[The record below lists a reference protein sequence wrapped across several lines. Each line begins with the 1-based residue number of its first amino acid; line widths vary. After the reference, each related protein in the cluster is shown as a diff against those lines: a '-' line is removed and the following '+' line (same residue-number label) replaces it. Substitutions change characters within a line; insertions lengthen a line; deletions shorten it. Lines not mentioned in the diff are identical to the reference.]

1 MADEYAMTHF
11 DSAIALV
18 VRKGVL
24 AERIGGWAEALKY
37 GRERYT
43 VPRQDFIKDGL
54 DNDMTA
60 KKRILAFEIGTFFTR
75 YVVFEDGR
83 MGIPGTIATPVD
95 GEEPF
100 YQALAHIVSKQRAPL
115 DGIAISVPGFID
127 TEKQVAVTAGAL
139 SILYG
144 HEIGRKL
151 QGYLDDPIPTWME
164 NDANCAAMAEKLSG
178 NAVKLD
184 DFALITI
191 DSGVGGAL
199 FLDGRIRRGKDWR
212 AGELGMM
219 IPNYETGGFH
229 TMQDYLSTIVLA
241 EEYAKEFDVPT
252 GSIVP
257 ATLFHRLD
265 EPRVR
270 KIVDRWIDYL
280 AIGIFNIVAVA
291 DPECVLL
298 GGGICREQQLL
309 PLVNAALDKIP
320 QWSDFHTVV
329 KRCRHTNNAG
339 LIGAYYAF
347 ETEVEGMEKV
357 PIR

>member
-1 MADEYAMTHF
+1 MGRKRLSMGGN
-11 DSAIALV
+11 AILYQ
-18 VRKGVL
+18 G
-24 AERIGGWAEALKY
+24 RI
-37 GRERYT
+37 
-43 VPRQDFIKDGL
+43 FIKDGL

-265 EPRVR
+265 ERVCAR
-270 KIVDRWIDYL
+270 SWTGGSTILPSAFSTSSPWPTPN
-280 AIGIFNIVAVA
+280 ACCWAVA
-291 DPECVLL
+291 SAVNSNC
-298 GGGICREQQLL
+298 CRWSMRRSTRSRSGAISTRLSS
-309 PLVNAALDKIP
+309 AAGTP
-320 QWSDFHTVV
+320 TTPV
-329 KRCRHTNNAG
+329 
-339 LIGAYYAF
+339 
-347 ETEVEGMEKV
+347 
-357 PIR
+357 

>member
-1 MADEYAMTHF
+1 MKKHHRAN
-11 DSAIALV
+11 I
-18 VRKGVL
+18 
-24 AERIGGWAEALKY
+24 
-37 GRERYT
+37 
-43 VPRQDFIKDGL
+43 DGL
-54 DNDMTA
+54 DDEMTA
-60 KKRILAFEIGTFFTR
+60 KKHILAFEIGTFFTR

-95 GEEPF
+95 SAESF
-100 YQALAHIVSKQRAPL
+100 YRALAHIANNQRFPL
-115 DGIAISVPGFID
+115 DGIAMSMPGFID
-127 TEKQVAVTAGAL
+127 IDRQLAVTAGAL
-139 SILYG
+139 GMLYK
-144 HEIGRKL
+144 HEIGKEL
-151 QGYLDDPIPTWME
+151 QKYLDNPVPTWME

-199 FLDGRIRRGKDWR
+199 FLDGKIRRGKDWR

-219 IPNYETGGFH
+219 IPNYENGGFQ
-229 TMQDYLSTIVLA
+229 TLQNYLSTIVLA
-241 EEYAKEFDVPT
+241 ESYAEELDVPS

-257 ATLFHRLD
+257 ATLFHKLD
-265 EPRVR
+265 DPHVR
-270 KIVDRWIDYL
+270 KIVDQWIDYL
-280 AIGIFNIVAVA
+280 AIAVFNITAVT

-298 GGGICREQQLL
+298 GGGVCREQQLL

-320 QWSDFHTVV
+320 AWDSFRTSV
-329 KRCRHTNNAG
+329 KRCRHASNAG

-347 ETEVEGMEKV
+347 ETEVDGLEKV